1 MTVLLFTVTTIEIKN
16 NLILVS
22 GRTDTGTIKGIWKA
36 DRLLPVIGKSY
47 QIELDFGT
55 ADRKNV
61 IVNKNVTAV
70 STELINEKVRFTAL
84 CESIEDIYFLR
95 FSFDGLEMLEIEN
108 DDFTIKEGDFLTFE
122 KPFTEI
128 GIYPY

>member
-1 MTVLLFTVTTIEIKN
+1 MLFTVTTIEIKN

>member
-1 MTVLLFTVTTIEIKN
+1 MLFTVTTIEIKN

-36 DRLLPVIGKSY
+36 DRLSPVIGKSY

-122 KPFTEI
+122 KPFAEI
-128 GIYPY
+128 AIYPY